1 MQNLVKTTIYIFLA
15 IFTATAVL
23 TIVGL
28 GYLWF
33 GGKWKEAPPY
43 LGWLLCILLAEV
55 IGVVIMVGKRG
66 LLYLPDIKV
75 NHSRSETDSFM
86 KDFIAHGSSV
96 TIVSNRLAW
105 LIDATE
111 VQGEITRR
119 ARSGTRFEVI
129 TSQPVVTV
137 LRESLEQVGVRFIV
151 TGVQDIPEARFTL
164 INADR
169 SGAERL
175 AIAKGTHPNHEITIF
190 DSNSGP
196 QIIALAKDIVRKSR
210 KLANAAPVG

>member
-1 MQNLVKTTIYIFLA
+1 MQNLLKTTIYIFLA

-33 GGKWKEAPPY
+33 GGKWTEAPPY
-43 LGWLLCILLAEV
+43 LAWLLSILLAEV

-66 LLYLPDIKV
+66 LLYLPDIQV
-75 NHSRSETDSFM
+75 NRSTAETDSFM
-86 KDFIAHGSSV
+86 KDFVAHGSSV

-105 LIDATE
+105 LIDAAE
-111 VQGEITRR
+111 VQQEVAKR

-129 TSQPVVTV
+129 TSQPVVAR
-137 LRESLEQVGVRFIV
+137 LREPLEAVGVRFFV
-151 TGVQDIPEARFTL
+151 TGPNDVPEARFTL

-196 QIIALAKDIVRKSR
+196 QIIGLAKDIVRKS
-210 KLANAAPVG
+210 KTHCQ

>member
-1 MQNLVKTTIYIFLA
+1 LWKAQSLIRVSLA
-15 IFTATAVL
+15 
-23 TIVGL
+23 
-28 GYLWF
+28 
-33 GGKWKEAPPY
+33 
-43 LGWLLCILLAEV
+43 WLLSILLAEV

-75 NHSRSETDSFM
+75 NRSTAETDSFM
-86 KDFIAHGSSV
+86 KDFVAHGSSV

-105 LIDATE
+105 LIDATD
-111 VQGEITRR
+111 VQQEIAKR

-129 TSQPVVTV
+129 TSQPVVAGV
-137 LRESLEQVGVRFIV
+137 REPLEAVGVRFFV
-151 TGVQDIPEARFTL
+151 TGPHDVPEARFTL

-196 QIIALAKDIVRKSR
+196 QIIGLAKDIVRKS
-210 KLANAAPVG
+210 KAHCQ

>member
-1 MQNLVKTTIYIFLA
+1 MQKLLKTTIYIFLA

-23 TIVGL
+23 TVVGL

-33 GGKWKEAPPY
+33 GGKWKEVPPY
-43 LGWLLCILLAEV
+43 LGWLLGILLAEV
-55 IGVVIMVGKRG
+55 IGVVVMVGKRG
-66 LLYLPDIKV
+66 LLYLPDIKI

-105 LIDATE
+105 LIDAQE
-111 VQGEITRR
+111 VQGEIARR
-119 ARSGTRFEVI
+119 ANSGTRFEII
-129 TSQPVVTV
+129 TSQPVAAAV
-137 LRESLEQVGVRFIV
+137 RQPLEQVGVHFII
-151 TGVQDIPEARFTL
+151 TGAQDIPEARFTL

-196 QIIALAKDIVRKSR
+196 QIIGLAKGIVRKSR
-210 KLANAAPVG
+210 NLANAATMG